1 MPRRPGHDLGVA
13 GHLATLAGL
22 ALNAA
27 ACQTSDA
34 TGVASCQ
41 IAQEVSAPGSPLTL
55 LADARL
61 ERVATSSFVLTG
73 FDADR
78 ATARWVNYD
87 PAAGALGAEHALA
100 LQTAAAGP
108 WLAIATQSAPGD
120 TLLVAQAPAVDTS
133 RDDAELHVFAVPTS
147 ASSSTAPPLGP
158 ALARIP
164 GALANGG
171 APTVALAASR
181 SGPHAVLAWLD
192 PAAGGVDILA
202 LSAAGQPLGAPA
214 VIDKAPSFACLG
226 FAPGKGALT
235 LVYHRYDDA
244 AVHVPTL
251 VITELLDSGAIDESV
266 AFVLESHAARCPQI
280 TPTDAGYAI
289 AFQDVE
295 GSWLGTY
302 AGGTMALALH
312 PFAAAVVF
320 GGAGLQPPLVGLTG
334 VGGDFATV
342 LQGARGGE
350 LWRLSPSGARRG
362 GRLALPSLQGAIGGI
377 STQPDSGG
385 MTATYADYTSVDGG
399 LDTAGRRYFLGLA
412 CP

>member
-1 MPRRPGHDLGVA
+1 M
-13 GHLATLAGL
+13 
-22 ALNAA
+22 
-27 ACQTSDA
+27 
-34 TGVASCQ
+34 ASCQ
-41 IAQEVSAPGSPLTL
+41 IAQEVSAPGSSLTL

-61 ERVATSSFVLTG
+61 ERVSASSFALTG

-78 ATARWVNYD
+78 ATARWATYD
-87 PAAGALGAEHALA
+87 SAAGALGAERALA
-100 LQTAAAGP
+100 LQMAAAGP
-108 WLAIATQSAPGD
+108 WLATVTQSAPGD

-133 RDDAELHVFAVPTS
+133 RGDAELHVFAVPAS
-147 ASSSTAPPLGP
+147 ASSKTAPPLGP

-171 APTVALAASR
+171 APAVALAASR
-181 SGPHAVLAWLD
+181 AGPHAVLAWLD
-192 PAAGGVDILA
+192 PAAGDVELLA
-202 LSAAGQPLGAPA
+202 LSAAGQPLGAPV

-251 VITELLDSGAIDESV
+251 VITELLDSGAVDDSV
-266 AFVLESHAARCPQI
+266 ALVLESHDAGCPQV

-295 GSWLGTY
+295 GSWLGIY
-302 AGGTMALALH
+302 DGGTKALALH

-334 VGGDFATV
+334 LGGDFAAV

-362 GRLALPSLQGAIGGI
+362 GRLALPSAQGAIGGI
-377 STQPDSGG
+377 STQPDSES
-385 MTATYADYTSVDGG
+385 MTATYADFTSVDGG
-399 LDTAGRRYFLGLA
+399 LGTAGGRYFLNLA